1 MKSKV
6 FALAAGLTLA
16 GGLGLAAGTAQAS
29 TAGTP
34 LPAYPATT
42 TLDLGSANC
51 VTDDVIM
58 DDPLDSVSPVTDTY
72 GSAGGVTS
80 QATPPVTYYLWYLTS
95 GNTWTLSPPPGTQI
109 NKTTGVISADGP
121 GAPAISGDTGNPS
134 SVPGTVTYTVRD
146 HGKDAVGAVGTEQ
159 FQLRVNITATSTAVS
174 FEGNTFNNA
183 GGALTIQLNGGSTTS
198 TALTLSAIAS
208 SLNIPEVGGVGSTPV
223 TFALVNTTSG
233 WHLSGGPSTAVLTG
247 TDAADPEFT
256 ATTADHDVV
265 FFTLSGISTTSAGV
279 FYVNSDASPCVTGTP
294 AVTTPTPTPAPITTA
309 SSLGD
314 EVNSFGN
321 GFDVLSQ
328 HYGVNAVI
336 AGWPATQGDPATHFV
351 RAAEGSGWRF
361 EAVLPGGSYS
371 GLCVS
376 DPAGGYP
383 GDPGGPDGL
392 VLRGC
397 NAGLYQQ
404 FKVAG
409 GDLVSAATGGF
420 VDPDGTGGQ
429 LSTGTSPVSWGGS
442 HYAWVPFASLP

>member
-1 MKSKV
+1 VLTLLGAAGS
-6 FALAAGLTLA
+6 LAAA
-16 GGLGLAAGTAQAS
+16 SPAHAS
-29 TAGTP
+29 TP
-34 LPAYPATT
+34 LVTATT
-42 TLDLGSANC
+42 TFSNYPAIGGAAGSGLPGAAAF
-51 VTDDVIM
+51 
-58 DDPLDSVSPVTDTY
+58 P
-72 GSAGGVTS
+72 SAGSPYIWAEDDFTRTLTITTDNNASDCNVIGGFGTSDQCYSAGISDTGTAVTVPGAFQPDQGNAATAAQDANKLLSPTETVSFTGTATYHFYVPIGDGVLPSASDVPTTENLGDS
-80 QATPPVTYYLWYLTS
+80 PSAEEADTASWFQQAFATHSDATGVLDDDWSWTYTS
-95 GNTWTLSPPPGTQI
+95 GCETWT
-109 NKTTGVISADGP
+109 
-121 GAPAISGDTGNPS
+121 
-134 SVPGTVTYTVRD
+134 
-146 HGKDAVGAVGTEQ
+146 DAFV
-159 FQLRVNITATSTAVS
+159 
-174 FEGNTFNNA
+174 NNA
-183 GGALTIQLNGGSTTS
+183 GQ
-198 TALTLSAIAS
+198 
-208 SLNIPEVGGVGSTPV
+208 STPLA
-223 TFALVNTTSG
+223 TDGNITGAACTT
-233 WHLSGGPSTAVLTG
+233 
-247 TDAADPEFT
+247 
-256 ATTADHDVV
+256 
-265 FFTLSGISTTSAGV
+265 
-279 FYVNSDASPCVTGTP
+279 TP
-294 AVTTPTPTPAPITTA
+294 APVPTPTPAA
-309 SSLGD
+309 SNFGD

-420 VDPDGTGGQ
+420 VDPDGKGGQ